1 MQIAD
6 FYQDAKARY
15 GLRLIAGGAGVTREF
30 NWVHLVEDI
39 GNAGFLRGGEL
50 VITTG
55 LASLQQDWLRD
66 FLLALMRH
74 QAAALILNT
83 GKYIFEREIPA
94 EVLALCEAQDFPL
107 FVMPWQTHIS
117 DIMQE
122 ACAALMAAAQENARR
137 EQLLAALLQRPQAQM
152 REEWRHA
159 TMLASG
165 AVIYL
170 TSAQLRALRE
180 LEQQGGLPLPY
191 TLTIFT
197 LEPDAPALQSR
208 AERERL
214 LASWRRL
221 LNADGAPYELFEQ
234 EGRLL
239 LLRAAGAAPLPKTM
253 LQPPVIAVGE
263 SRAHDALAALPLAQ
277 READG
282 ALLFG
287 RAGHT
292 ESHSP
297 LWRFDEL
304 GIYQL
309 LLSHG
314 DTALLRA
321 FAAAHLE
328 PLYAYDAAHHTALA
342 ETLRAYLL
350 TGGSPAKTAARTFTH
365 RNTIGYRLQKIK
377 ELTGCELQTEEERL
391 PFLLAYAIIALY
403 GRSNQ
408 TAPKHTDA

>member
-66 FLLALMRH
+66 FIRALIRH

-137 EQLLAALLQRPQAQM
+137 TQLLAALLQRPQAQM

-165 AVIYL
+165 ATVYL

-208 AERERL
+208 AGMERL

-221 LNADGAPYELFEQ
+221 LNAGGAPYELFEQ
-234 EGRLL
+234 AGRLL
-239 LLRAAGAAPLPKTM
+239 LLRAAGAASLSKTM
-253 LQPPVIAVGE
+253 LQPPVIAAGA
-263 SRAHDALAALPLAQ
+263 SRPHDALAALPLAQ

-282 ALLFG
+282 ALLFNQAK
-287 RAGHT
+287 RT
-292 ESHSP
+292 ENHGP

-304 GIYQL
+304 GLYQL

-314 DTALLRA
+314 DTAFLRS
-321 FAAAHLE
+321 FAAERLE
-328 PLYAYDAAHHTALA
+328 PLLAYDTAHHTALT
-342 ETLRAYLL
+342 ETLHAYLL
-350 TGGSPAKTAARTFTH
+350 TGGSPARTAARTFTH

-403 GRSNQ
+403 DRSNQ
-408 TAPKHTDA
+408 AAPKHTDT

>member
-66 FLLALMRH
+66 FIRALIRH

-122 ACAALMAAAQENARR
+122 ACSSLMAAAQENARR

-191 TLTIFT
+191 TLTVFA
-197 LEPDAPALQSR
+197 LAPGRKSR
-208 AERERL
+208 VERVAMDRL
-214 LASWRRL
+214 LASWRRT
-221 LNADGAPYELFEQ
+221 LNADGAPYELFPLDD
-234 EGRLL
+234 RLL

-253 LQPPVIAVGE
+253 RQPPVTAAGE
-263 SRAHDALAALPLAQ
+263 SRAHAELAALPLAQ

-282 ALLFG
+282 ALLFSQAK
-287 RAGHT
+287 RT
-292 ESHSP
+292 ENHSP

-314 DTALLRA
+314 DATLLRS
-321 FAAAHLE
+321 FADARLG
-328 PLYAYDAAHHTALA
+328 PLRAYDAAHHTALA